1 MSRYSITDNFA
12 VLLVAGAV
20 GATEEG
26 FKKGLAD
33 ALGLSTALG
42 GMLDLV
48 LLARLQENK
57 DMIEKTKTEPI
68 RIPAAVHRVRQ
79 RVEEQR
85 RGEGKRLGG
94 V

>member
-1 MSRYSITDNFA
+1 
-12 VLLVAGAV
+12 
-20 GATEEG
+20 
-26 FKKGLAD
+26 
-33 ALGLSTALG
+33 
-42 GMLDLV
+42 LDLV